1 MNVSPDFTPPIKL
14 MKPYFLLTSFFYLL
28 SMFWLFFINPQN
40 SLDDFSIIAWVHLYM
55 LGFVMMAIFSAMAQ
69 LGPVVTETRHHKVS
83 VFKYIW
89 IFLTLGLSLLQ
100 VGFYVDAKLLLYGG
114 VLVLVAILIYIVEF
128 FLTLRNAR
136 RKTTITTAMKTSNFF
151 LLLGII
157 YGLVMALGFNSYL
170 DIETHSLLKA
180 HTFGLLVGFVTL
192 IIMGISI
199 ILVPMFGFSKRIS
212 DDEFAKSFYTLSL
225 GVILMLASPLFLTT
239 LLEFASYGLTIIAIL
254 LYFFQL
260 VKMTKS
266 RKKVVHDIWAKSI
279 YVGFS
284 SFIASFL
291 LFIIYLINQDAEI
304 LKVASWIML
313 VGFFGFLIIGNLY
326 KIIPFLLWFEIYS
339 PLIEEQNVPMLHEL
353 LPSKLPTLQFISS
366 TIGLV
371 FSSYG
376 LLIREPAIFYV
387 GATSLL
393 LGAIF
398 FALTVYKMFAKN
410 L

>member
-14 MKPYFLLTSFFYLL
+14 MKPYFLLTSFFYML
-28 SMFWLFFINPQN
+28 SMMWLFFINPQ
-40 SLDDFSIIAWVHLYM
+40 SPLDDFSIIAWVHLYM

-69 LGPVVTETRHHKVS
+69 LGPVVTEAKHHNVY

-89 IFLTLGLSLLQ
+89 IFLTLGLSLML
-100 VGFYVDAKLLLYGG
+100 VGFYINLNFLLYGG
-114 VLVLVAILIYIVEF
+114 ALVLVAMSIYIVEF
-128 FLTLRNAR
+128 FLTLKNAR
-136 RKTTITTAMKTSNFF
+136 RKTTITTAMKMSNLF

-157 YGLVMALGFNSYL
+157 NGLVMALGFNSYL
-170 DIETHSLLKA
+170 DIAPHSLLKA
-180 HTFGLLVGFVTL
+180 HTFGLVVGFVTL
-192 IIMGISI
+192 LIMGISI

-212 DDEFAKSFYTLSL
+212 DDEFAKSFYTLCV
-225 GVILMLASPLFLTT
+225 GVILMLASPLFLTAQ
-239 LLEFASYGLTIIAIL
+239 LEFASYALTIIAIL

-260 VKMTKS
+260 LKMTKS

-279 YVGFS
+279 YVGFG

-291 LFIIYLINQDAEI
+291 LYIVYLISQDAEI

-353 LPSKLPTLQFISS
+353 LPSKLPTLQFIFS
-366 TIGLV
+366 TIGLIL
-371 FSSYG
+371 SSFG
-376 LLIREPAIFYV
+376 LLIKEPIIFYA

-393 LGAIF
+393 FGAIF
-398 FALTVYKMFAKN
+398 FALTVYKIFARN

>member
-1 MNVSPDFTPPIKL
+1 M
-14 MKPYFLLTSFFYLL
+14 L
-28 SMFWLFFINPQN
+28 SMMWLFFINPQ
-40 SLDDFSIIAWVHLYM
+40 SPLDDFSIIAWVHLYM

-69 LGPVVTETRHHKVS
+69 LGPVVTEAKHHNVY

-89 IFLTLGLSLLQ
+89 IFLTLGLSLML
-100 VGFYVDAKLLLYGG
+100 VGFYINLNFLLYGG
-114 VLVLVAILIYIVEF
+114 ALVLVAMSIYIVEF
-128 FLTLRNAR
+128 FLTLKNAR
-136 RKTTITTAMKTSNFF
+136 RKTTITTAMKMSNLF

-157 YGLVMALGFNSYL
+157 NGLVMALGFNSYL
-170 DIETHSLLKA
+170 DIAPHSLLKA
-180 HTFGLLVGFVTL
+180 HTFGLVVGFVTL
-192 IIMGISI
+192 LIMGISI

-212 DDEFAKSFYTLSL
+212 DDEFAKSFYTLCV
-225 GVILMLASPLFLTT
+225 GVILMLASPLFLTAQ
-239 LLEFASYGLTIIAIL
+239 LEFASYALTIIAIL

-260 VKMTKS
+260 LKMTKS

-279 YVGFS
+279 YVGFG

-291 LFIIYLINQDAEI
+291 LYIVYLISQDAEI

-353 LPSKLPTLQFISS
+353 LPSKLPTLQFIFS
-366 TIGLV
+366 TIGLIL
-371 FSSYG
+371 SSFG
-376 LLIREPAIFYV
+376 LLIKEPIIFYA

-393 LGAIF
+393 FGAIF
-398 FALTVYKMFAKN
+398 FALTVYKIFARN